1 MAKSKGKAEEKSQ
14 SLTKGE
20 IRKLNALKK
29 SIGEELGEEAFAKWY
44 TQRKK
49 EEVSSD
55 PNIAMIEEALNPLI
69 KKISIARGSAYAIRR
84 GRGRFIIEAVDLNP

>member
-1 MAKSKGKAEEKSQ
+1 MPKSKGSTDDK

-29 SIGEELGEEAFAKWY
+29 SIGEDLGAEAFAKWY
-44 TQRKK
+44 AQRKK
-49 EEVSSD
+49 DDISSD
-55 PNIAMIEEALNPLI
+55 PNIAMIEDALNPLI